1 MWTWPQA
8 KLNADGLFGRVI
20 REPKRKRALIRGRTA
35 AFPRGYWIQL
45 EQGVSGW
52 LLILALLVLGG
63 VLSTLGD
70 RLGSKV
76 GKARLSL
83 FNLRPRKTAVVITA
97 LTGSLISAISL
108 GLMLLVSNQL
118 RVGLFEL
125 DQIQARLR
133 DSRTALARSQADL
146 EENRRE
152 LTRSRADVQR
162 AELGRRQALQG
173 RNEAVQRREA
183 VQQELASAKGR
194 VDSLRQELQ
203 PLQQERLRLENERQR
218 LNRDVKGRDAEIRRN
233 EAELKGVRQRIA
245 AGEAELKQLETNVIA
260 LRRGDVVIA
269 SGQPLATV
277 RVKLQRSSQ
286 AKDVIDALLQQ
297 ANLAAFR
304 LLLPNRPADRQILL
318 VPRSDIE
325 RLQSMLGSS
334 GTWVIT
340 IRSAANV
347 LRGESRVVAF
357 PDLRPNRAVVRQGE
371 VLARTALEGDERSSD
386 EIRGRLNVLLAAA
399 YARVQRQGTLVDGL
413 QVDGNN
419 FTDLSKALAE
429 RPAGQRATLEAVAV
443 RNADTPDPI
452 SVELRWVGRGAAN
465 GTRPRI
471 EGP

>member
-1 MWTWPQA
+1 M
-8 KLNADGLFGRVI
+8 
-20 REPKRKRALIRGRTA
+20 
-35 AFPRGYWIQL
+35 
-45 EQGVSGW
+45 SGW

-108 GLMLLVSNQL
+108 GLMLLVSNRL
-118 RVGLFEL
+118 RVGLFQL

-133 DSRTALARSQADL
+133 DSRSALERSQADL

-152 LTRSRADVQR
+152 LARSRADVQR
-162 AELGRRQALQG
+162 AEQGRRQAQQG
-173 RNEAVQRREA
+173 RQEAVQRRQQ
-183 VQQELASAKGR
+183 VQQELSSTKGR

-203 PLQQERLRLENERQR
+203 PLQRERIRLESERQR

-233 EAELKGVRQRIA
+233 EAELRGVRQRIS

-277 RVKLQRSSQ
+277 RVKLQRSAQ

-304 LLLPNRPADRQILL
+304 LLLPDRPADRQILL

-325 RLQSMLGSS
+325 RLQTMLGNS

-340 IRSAANV
+340 IRSAGNV
-347 LRGESRVVAF
+347 LRGEGRVVGF
-357 PDLRPNRAVVRQGE
+357 PDLRPNRPVVRQGD
-371 VLARTALEGDERSSD
+371 VLASTALEGDERSSD
-386 EIRGRLNVLLAAA
+386 EIRSRLNLLLAAA
-399 YARVQRQGTLVDGL
+399 FSRVQRQGTLVDGL

-419 FTDLSKALAE
+419 FTELGRALAD
-429 RPAGQRATLEAVAV
+429 RPVGQKATLEAVAV

-452 SVELRWVGRGAAN
+452 AVELRWVGRNKAN
-465 GTRPRI
+465 VPRPA
-471 EGP
+471 GP

>member
-1 MWTWPQA
+1 
-8 KLNADGLFGRVI
+8 
-20 REPKRKRALIRGRTA
+20 
-35 AFPRGYWIQL
+35 
-45 EQGVSGW
+45 VSGW

-70 RLGSKV
+70 RLGSRV

-133 DSRTALARSQADL
+133 DSRTALARSHGDL

-152 LTRSRADVQR
+152 LARSRADVQR
-162 AELGRRQALQG
+162 AEQG
-173 RNEAVQRREA
+173 RHQAQRGQQEAVQRRQQ

-203 PLQQERLRLENERQR
+203 PLQKEQIRLENERQR

-233 EAELKGVRQRIA
+233 ETELKGVRQRIA
-245 AGEAELKQLETNVIA
+245 AGEAELKQLGTNVIA

-277 RVKLQRSSQ
+277 RVKLQRSGQ
-286 AKDVIDALLQQ
+286 AKEVIDALLQQ

-304 LLLPNRPADRQILL
+304 LLLPDRPADRQILL

-325 RLQSMLGSS
+325 RLQTMLGSS

-347 LRGESRVVAF
+347 LRGEGRVVAF
-357 PDLRPNRAVVRQGE
+357 PDLRPNRSVVRQGE
-371 VLARTALEGDERSSD
+371 VLARTALEGDERSSE
-386 EIRGRLNVLLAAA
+386 EIRSRLNLLLAAA
-399 YARVQRQGTLVDGL
+399 FARVQRQGTLVDGL

-419 FTDLSKALAE
+419 FTELGRALAE

-452 SVELRWVGRGAAN
+452 AVELRWVGRSQAIGP
-465 GTRPRI
+465 RPTPG
-471 EGP
+471 GP